1 MPASYTPLL
10 GLVEPANG
18 QTGWG
23 STINNSLT
31 LLLDSA
37 IAGYTTA
44 DVSASDWTL
53 TTTGGG
59 LANEQRM
66 AILIATGAPTVVL
79 TGSISGTTLTVGS
92 VTSGTIRAGQ
102 LLSGTG
108 VTSGTTVVSGAGST
122 WTVSAS
128 QTVAST
134 TITGTTSP
142 AIYAPKQSKTYV
154 VINNTT
160 DGSNIYV
167 KGGPTS
173 PTTGVLIPAGSS
185 ALVAWDSDTGDF
197 VKVAGGGGGAT
208 GGGNDTIFFENGQ
221 TVTTSYTI
229 PATTNAGTYGPIA
242 INAGVVVT
250 VPSDSS
256 WTVV

>member
-1 MPASYTPLL
+1 VPASYTPLL
-10 GLVEPANG
+10 GLVEPATG
-18 QTGWG
+18 QTNWG
-23 STINNSLT
+23 STVNNSLT

-37 IAGYTTA
+37 IAGYTST
-44 DVSASDWTL
+44 DVTSGDWTL

-59 LANEQRM
+59 AANEQRM
-66 AILIATGAPTVVL
+66 AILIATGTPA
-79 TGSISGTTLTVGS
+79 TT
-92 VTSGTIRAGQ
+92 RN
-102 LLSGTG
+102 
-108 VTSGTTVVSGAGST
+108 
-122 WTVSAS
+122 
-128 QTVAST
+128 
-134 TITGTTSP
+134 
-142 AIYAPKQSKTYV
+142 IYAPKQSKTYV
-154 VINNTT
+154 VMNDVT

-173 PTTGVLIPAGSS
+173 PTTGVIIPAGSS
-185 ALVAWDSDTGDF
+185 ALVAWDSNTNDF

-229 PATTNAGTYGPIA
+229 PATTNAGTYGPIS

-250 VPSDSS
+250 VPSDST

>member
-10 GLVEPANG
+10 GLVEPATG
-18 QTGWG
+18 QTNWG
-23 STINNSLT
+23 STVNNSLT

-37 IAGYTTA
+37 IAGYTST
-44 DVSASDWTL
+44 DVTSGDWTL

-59 LANEQRM
+59 AANEQRM
-66 AILIATGAPTVVL
+66 AILIATGTPA
-79 TGSISGTTLTVGS
+79 TT
-92 VTSGTIRAGQ
+92 RN
-102 LLSGTG
+102 
-108 VTSGTTVVSGAGST
+108 
-122 WTVSAS
+122 
-128 QTVAST
+128 
-134 TITGTTSP
+134 
-142 AIYAPKQSKTYV
+142 IYAPKQSKTYV
-154 VINNTT
+154 VMNDVT

-173 PTTGVLIPAGSS
+173 PTTGVIIPAGSS
-185 ALVAWDSDTGDF
+185 ALVAWDSNTNDF

-229 PATTNAGTYGPIA
+229 PTATNAGTYGPIA

-250 VPSDSS
+250 VPSDST

>member
-10 GLVEPANG
+10 GLVEPAIG

-37 IAGYTTA
+37 IAGYTST
-44 DVSASDWTL
+44 DVTSGDWTL

-59 LANEQRM
+59 AANEQRM
-66 AILIATGAPTVVL
+66 AILIATGTPA
-79 TGSISGTTLTVGS
+79 TT
-92 VTSGTIRAGQ
+92 RY
-102 LLSGTG
+102 
-108 VTSGTTVVSGAGST
+108 
-122 WTVSAS
+122 
-128 QTVAST
+128 
-134 TITGTTSP
+134 
-142 AIYAPKQSKTYV
+142 IYAPKQSKTYV
-154 VINNTT
+154 VMNDTT

-173 PTTGVLIPAGSS
+173 PTTGVIIPAGSS
-185 ALVAWDSDTGDF
+185 ALVAWDSNTGDF

-229 PATTNAGTYGPIA
+229 PTATNAGTYGPIA

>member
-1 MPASYTPLL
+1 VPASYTPLL
-10 GLVEPANG
+10 GLVEPATG
-18 QTGWG
+18 QTNWG
-23 STINNSLT
+23 STVNNSLT

-37 IAGYTTA
+37 IAGYTST
-44 DVSASDWTL
+44 DVTSGDWTL

-59 LANEQRM
+59 AANEQRM
-66 AILIATGAPTVVL
+66 AILIATGTPA
-79 TGSISGTTLTVGS
+79 TT
-92 VTSGTIRAGQ
+92 RN
-102 LLSGTG
+102 
-108 VTSGTTVVSGAGST
+108 
-122 WTVSAS
+122 
-128 QTVAST
+128 
-134 TITGTTSP
+134 
-142 AIYAPKQSKTYV
+142 IYAPKSSKTYV
-154 VINNTT
+154 VMNDVT

-173 PTTGVLIPAGSS
+173 PTTGVIIPAGSS
-185 ALVAWDSDTGDF
+185 ALVAWDSNTGDF

-229 PATTNAGTYGPIA
+229 PATTNAGTYGPIT

-250 VPSDSS
+250 VPDDST

>member
-10 GLVEPANG
+10 GLVEPATG
-18 QTGWG
+18 QTNWG
-23 STINNSLT
+23 STVNNSLT

-37 IAGYTTA
+37 IAGYTST
-44 DVSASDWTL
+44 DVTSGDWTL

-66 AILIATGAPTVVL
+66 AILIATGTPA
-79 TGSISGTTLTVGS
+79 TT
-92 VTSGTIRAGQ
+92 RY
-102 LLSGTG
+102 
-108 VTSGTTVVSGAGST
+108 
-122 WTVSAS
+122 
-128 QTVAST
+128 
-134 TITGTTSP
+134 
-142 AIYAPKQSKTYV
+142 IYAPKQSKTYV
-154 VINNTT
+154 VMNDTT

-173 PTTGVLIPAGSS
+173 PTTGVVIPAGSS
-185 ALVAWDSDTGDF
+185 ALVAWDSNTGDF

-250 VPSDSS
+250 VPDDST